1 MQASSSIQWPVILL
15 VLATAATEGVAS
27 DVCDGIAP
35 IFNTDL
41 QRVNIVTDLAGNPV
55 AITAPPGD
63 TERIFIVESEG
74 RILIKKPGTGP
85 TEVQVFLDISD
96 KVATSIMEMGLLGLA
111 FDPDYANNGYFYVH
125 YTEQTDAIYKVI
137 ARYSVSESDP
147 DLADSSETRLLTIAK
162 PYEPH
167 NGGDLQFGPDG
178 FLYIANGDGGGQR
191 DAHGECGNG
200 QDTSNLL
207 AAILRID
214 PHSGPGLAPDCGD
227 AAANYTIP
235 MDNPLVGTSG
245 CNEIWAY
252 GLRNPWRFSFDSL
265 TGDMYIGDVGQECWE
280 EINYA
285 AALTAG
291 GKNYGWRQ
299 MEGMHCFDLADA
311 TTCEPSAA
319 TCGESPDCNSPELT
333 LPVVEHGHGPDCSAI
348 GGFVYRGCRM
358 PNFQGVYFYGDW
370 CSGEVR
376 SFEIDAGAATNQ
388 TDWSPQLRIGFGLN
402 TFGLDARGEI
412 YYAHSIGRVEKI
424 VPPFS
429 DTEVSAPGAADPFR
443 LHRGGNWTW
452 EDLAYTAWRPVE
464 YYRVYRGT
472 PNGDFVCIHSTL
484 DPTWPEGDT
493 LDPGPDQMLTYLVT
507 AVQAFTESS
516 SGTPPRN
523 LTVACGAP

>member
-1 MQASSSIQWPVILL
+1 
-15 VLATAATEGVAS
+15 
-27 DVCDGIAP
+27 
-35 IFNTDL
+35 
-41 QRVNIVTDLAGNPV
+41 
-55 AITAPPGD
+55 
-63 TERIFIVESEG
+63 
-74 RILIKKPGTGP
+74 
-85 TEVQVFLDISD
+85 
-96 KVATSIMEMGLLGLA
+96 
-111 FDPDYANNGYFYVH
+111 
-125 YTEQTDAIYKVI
+125 
-137 ARYSVSESDP
+137 
-147 DLADSSETRLLTIAK
+147 
-162 PYEPH
+162 
-167 NGGDLQFGPDG
+167 
-178 FLYIANGDGGGQR
+178 
-191 DAHGECGNG
+191 
-200 QDTSNLL
+200 
-207 AAILRID
+207 
-214 PHSGPGLAPDCGD
+214 
-227 AAANYTIP
+227 
-235 MDNPLVGTSG
+235 
-245 CNEIWAY
+245 
-252 GLRNPWRFSFDSL
+252 
-265 TGDMYIGDVGQECWE
+265 MYIGDVGQDCWE

-285 AALTAG
+285 AAPASG

-319 TCGESPDCNSPELT
+319 TCGDSPDCNSPELT

-443 LHRGGNWTW
+443 LHRGGHWTW